1 MVLVTFQICWQQNQL
16 QGHSP
21 KASTKTSKTPQPK
34 PLPKGRTRL
43 EEGKEHPP
51 QSLVGESAFPARKK
65 AGTCGFKPVAN
76 PRPATHPGSEAALE
90 SLKRDTIVLCSRRTP
105 PCPRG
110 HLCHLPEHCS
120 WQ

>member
-1 MVLVTFQICWQQNQL
+1 MVLVTFQIRWQQNQL

-34 PLPKGRTRL
+34 PPPKGRTRL

-51 QSLVGESAFPARKK
+51 QSLAGESAFPARKK
-65 AGTCGFKPVAN
+65 VGTRGFEPAAN
-76 PRPATHPGSEAALE
+76 PRPATHPGSEAALDP
-90 SLKRDTIVLCSRRTP
+90 LKRDTVALCSSGTP
-105 PCPRG
+105 PCHRG